1 VQGLRICTAPFFRH
15 TLAIVIAITFPV
27 LLHAQLCSG
36 SLGDPAV
43 NITFGNGG
51 PDSSGNRPTNAYTYT
66 NSTCPNDGYYTIT
79 NSTSGCFNNSWHTV
93 SSDHTG
99 GGSFMLVNASYDP
112 GDFFVST
119 VTDLCP
125 NTTYEFA
132 AWIIN
137 VLNRFGIKPNLTF
150 SIETPSG
157 EILQQYFTGDILE
170 STRPTWKQYGF
181 YFITPVNNPVIV
193 LRIRNNAPGGNG
205 NDLGLDD
212 ITFRPCGA
220 SITSDIV
227 NSPDTVDVCEGN
239 RNAYTFVSEVSSS
252 YASPVYQWQES
263 TDSGKTWVDIAGA
276 DSLTYFYE
284 PKIPPGRYAY
294 RMAVTER
301 TSSGIKACRIAS
313 NVVVINV
320 HANPAVDAG
329 PDRVVIKD
337 DSTVLGGS
345 VTGEE
350 PTFLWTPPS
359 YLSDNTIQKP
369 VSKPPSTI
377 EYTLSAQSSFGC
389 PAQDKVNV
397 KVVAGIFVPNAFTPN
412 GDGLND
418 HWRIPYLDPELGAT
432 VSLYNRYG
440 QLVYHV
446 DGKIV
451 DWDGNIGGKPQQT
464 GIYVYYITFKTGRK
478 PMRGFVN
485 LIR

>member
-1 VQGLRICTAPFFRH
+1 MARSKICTVSLFLRLLV
-15 TLAIVIAITFPV
+15 TIVAITFAPSIQ
-27 LLHAQLCSG
+27 AQLCSG

-51 PDSSGNRPTNAYTYT
+51 ADSSGNTPTNGYIYT
-66 NSTCPNDGYYTIT
+66 NSTCPNDGFYTVT
-79 NSTSGCFNNSWHTV
+79 KTTSGCFGNSWHTV
-93 SSDHTG
+93 NNDHTG
-99 GGSFMLVNASYDP
+99 GGSFMLVNASFEP
-112 GDFFVST
+112 GDFFVAT
-119 VTDLCP
+119 VKDLCP

-150 SIETPSG
+150 SIETPG
-157 EILQQYFTGDILE
+157 GDTLQQYFTGDILE
-170 STRPTWKQYGF
+170 SPTPTWKQYGF
-181 YFITPVNNPVIV
+181 YFVTPINNPVIV
-193 LRIRNNAPGGNG
+193 LRIRNNAPGGSG

-212 ITFRPCGA
+212 ITFRSCGA
-220 SITSDIV
+220 TITSDIV

-239 RNAYTFVSEVSSS
+239 MNAYTFVAEVSSS

-276 DSLTYFYE
+276 DSLKYFYE
-284 PKIPPGRYAY
+284 PKVAPGRYSY
-294 RMAVTER
+294 RLAVTER
-301 TSSGIKACRIAS
+301 TSAGFKACRIAS
-313 NVVVINV
+313 NVVMINV
-320 HANPAVDAG
+320 HANPATSAG

-345 VTGEE
+345 VTGES
-350 PTFLWTPPS
+350 PSFVWTPPN
-359 YLSDNTIQKP
+359 YLNNESILTP

-377 EYTLSAQSSFGC
+377 EYTLSSVSSFGC
-389 PAQDKVNV
+389 PAQDKVQV

-440 QLVYHV
+440 QRVYHV
-446 DGKIV
+446 QGQSV
-451 DWDGNIGGKPQQT
+451 DWDGTVGGKSQQT

-478 PMRGFVN
+478 PMKGFVN